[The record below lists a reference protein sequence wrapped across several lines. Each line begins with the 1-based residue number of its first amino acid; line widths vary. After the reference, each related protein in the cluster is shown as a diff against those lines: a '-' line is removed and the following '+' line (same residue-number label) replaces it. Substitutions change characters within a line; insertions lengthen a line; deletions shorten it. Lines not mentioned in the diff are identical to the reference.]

1 LQQARFFG
9 DTGRMAIRIGR
20 DVALQSRLQDG
31 NAPAQVE
38 LVLFHDVLCSWC
50 YLADARLEVLR
61 EEYGP
66 SVRWSFKPYAL
77 RPEDQ
82 LPDKKQRSLLAR
94 HFRRISKE
102 REGKGVKADLW
113 TGDDPPSSSLP
124 PLVAL
129 EAALTQ
135 GYERQHELLLR
146 MRRAAFLDGINVSR
160 RDVQV
165 ELASRAGLDM
175 RRFLERLD
183 DPETEQSVGV
193 ASEEAEA
200 LGIKGVPALV
210 IGGEWLMQGCREL
223 SEYRQVID
231 KFLRERASPAHLR
244 MIH

>member
-1 LQQARFFG
+1 
-9 DTGRMAIRIGR
+9 MAIRIGR
-20 DVALQSRLQDG
+20 ELAFRSRLQDG
-31 NAPAQVE
+31 SAPAQVE

-66 SVRWSFKPYAL
+66 SVLWTFKPYAL
-77 RPEDQ
+77 RPENQ
-82 LPDKKQRSLLAR
+82 FPDRKQRSLLAR

-102 REGKGVKADLW
+102 REGKGVKPDLW
-113 TGDDPPSSSLP
+113 TGEDPPASSLP

-129 EAALTQ
+129 EAALLQ

-146 MRRAAFLDGINVSR
+146 MRRAAFLDGINVAR

-165 ELASRAGLDM
+165 ELAARAGLDVP
-175 RRFLERLD
+175 RFLDRLD
-183 DPETEQSVGV
+183 HPDTEQSVSV
-193 ASEEAEA
+193 AGEEAES

-210 IGGEWLMQGCREL
+210 IGGEWLMQGCRDL

-231 KFLRERASPAHLR
+231 KFLRERASPPHLR